1 MSASHVVAIFFH
13 NARHCIWQMLA
24 LKRASDS
31 YVVAWYFK
39 EAKSMGNMVRP

>member
-1 MSASHVVAIFFH
+1 MCPSMSASHVVAIYIH

-39 EAKSMGNMVRP
+39 GGEEHG